1 MIEITGKT
9 KLYGIVADPILQVKT
24 PQAVNAWMAKREVDG
39 VLVPMHI
46 PAAGLK
52 ALVGG
57 LRGMINLG
65 GLVVTVPHKTTI
77 IHLCDE
83 VSPAAQMVG
92 AVNIIRRESD
102 GKLVGDILDGKG
114 FVTGLHRHGMEVKGK
129 RVFLAGAGGAANAIA
144 FALCESGVSE
154 LAVYN
159 RTRAKVE
166 DMFARLAK
174 VYPSIKMTVAT
185 ASPKGYDLIVNATS
199 LGMAETDPYPL
210 AVEDIEAS
218 QVVAEIIMKPEFTA
232 LLQQAQQRGC
242 TIHMGRHMLDQ
253 QARLMA
259 EFMHGSAF

>member
-52 ALVGG
+52 ALVEG
-57 LRGMINLG
+57 LRGMVNLG

-92 AVNIIRRESD
+92 AVNIIRREHD

-144 FALCESGVSE
+144 FALCESGVLE

-174 VYPSIKMTVAT
+174 VYPGIKMTVAT

-199 LGMAETDPYPL
+199 LGMVETDPYPL

-218 QVVAEIIMKPEFTA
+218 QVVAEIIMRPA
-232 LLQQAQQRGC
+232 LTPLLAVAQEKGC
-242 TIHMGRHMLDQ
+242 KIQFGLPMLESQID
-253 QARLMA
+253 LMA
-259 EFMHGSAF
+259 EFMRIGQ

>member
-24 PQAVNAWMAKREVDG
+24 PQAVNAWIDKHGVDG
-39 VLVPMHI
+39 VLVPMHV
-46 PAAGLK
+46 PATGLN
-52 ALVGG
+52 ALVQG
-57 LRGMINLG
+57 LRGMINFG

-83 VSPAAQMVG
+83 VSRAAEMVG

-114 FVTGLHRHGMEVKGK
+114 FVAGLHRHGIEPKGK

-144 FALCESGVSE
+144 FALCEAGVSE

-166 DMFARLAK
+166 DMFARLSK
-174 VYPSIKMTVAT
+174 VYPGMKMTIAT
-185 ASPKGYDLIVNATS
+185 SSPKGYDLIVNATS
-199 LGMAETDPYPL
+199 LGMAETDPLPL
-210 AVEDIEAS
+210 NVEDIEPS
-218 QVVAEIIMKPEFTA
+218 QVVAEIIMRPA
-232 LLQQAQQRGC
+232 LTPLLAAAQAKGC
-242 TIHMGRHMLDQ
+242 KIQFGLPMLESQVD
-253 QARLMA
+253 LMA
-259 EFMHGSAF
+259 EFMHVGK